1 MQFNSYCRKKVY
13 AGIIMK
19 DESIKT
25 ANDILLVETDVDSSR
40 PLNETT
46 IATAHHVFVTLGE
59 NWVKMKGVSHKK
71 IDFDITQTLLD
82 SESIYGVTS
91 NKIHLVVKSNDS
103 EGQPI
108 PANAFKPTF
117 DYIDQDGLRI
127 FKIHVDF
134 FEDYSP
140 LIKHCEL
147 DSSVMFLNSDGSH
160 SDEVKRITEN
170 GNILDFA
177 SPFKFTSL
185 RNEFILNDHRIV
197 FDYDYTCHISLPRR
211 QVPGED
217 ECQPIARDPCQ
228 SAGCVKV
235 RLVNSHWLRTVE
247 AVL

>member
-1 MQFNSYCRKKVY
+1 MQFNSNCRKKVY

-25 ANDILLVETDVDSSR
+25 ANDILLVETDVDSDR

-46 IATAHHVFVTLGE
+46 IATAHHVFVTLGDFKTE
-59 NWVKMKGVSHKK
+59 VSSNKM

-82 SESIYGVTS
+82 SESIYGVRT

-108 PANAFKPTF
+108 SSNAFKPTF
-117 DYIDQDGLRI
+117 DYIDQDGRRT

-140 LIKHCEL
+140 SIKHCDL
-147 DSSVMFLNSDGSH
+147 DASVMFLNSDGSH
-160 SDEVKRITEN
+160 SDEVKRRTEN

-177 SPFKFTSL
+177 NPFIFTSM
-185 RNEFILNDHRIV
+185 RNEFIFNDHRIV
-197 FDYDYTCHISLPRR
+197 FVYDYTCHINFLPR
-211 QVPGED
+211 QVRGD
-217 ECQPIARDPCQ
+217 DQCQPTARDPCQ
-228 SAGCVKV
+228 TAGCVKV
-235 RLVNSHWLRTVE
+235 RLDHAHWSRTLE
-247 AVL
+247 TLL